1 MKLENEKALIRTIAE
16 GNTKSFEVLFY
27 SYYPRLKGFICDLLQ
42 SPEEAEDISQDIFT
56 TLWQNRTSLDKID
69 NISAYLFRIAKN
81 AVYRHIERNMLF
93 KNYQQKQTESTPN
106 VIEDNEIYKYIDAK
120 ELELLI
126 TIAVERMPPQRQ
138 RIYKM
143 SREQGMSNDEIAA
156 SSVCGYEWGG
166 TYYADYDTTG
176 WVIEGLAVVNKE
188 KYATTIN
195 KAIDIENCSHYMN
208 NVFSI
213 HL

>member
-27 SYYPRLKGFICDLLQ
+27 SYYPRLKGFICDLL
-42 SPEEAEDISQDIFT
+42 
-56 TLWQNRTSLDKID
+56 QNRTSLDKID

-156 SSVCGYEWGG
+156 SLC
-166 TYYADYDTTG
+166 
-176 WVIEGLAVVNKE
+176 
-188 KYATTIN
+188 IN
-195 KAIDIENCSHYMN
+195 KRTVENHLTQALADIRKLLSLILII
-208 NVFSI
+208 FF
-213 HL
+213 

>member
-138 RIYKM
+138 RIYRLHPPPIFTAIFSIIRIPGVVLRV
-143 SREQGMSNDEIAA
+143 SRTRVLVPSNFF
-156 SSVCGYEWGG
+156 
-166 TYYADYDTTG
+166 TYL
-176 WVIEGLAVVNKE
+176 WVIVAMPL
-188 KYATTIN
+188 IR
-195 KAIDIENCSHYMN
+195 CMM
-208 NVFSI
+208 FSI
-213 HL
+213 KRSV

>member
-93 KNYQQKQTESTPN
+93 KNYQQKQTE
-106 VIEDNEIYKYIDAK
+106 YIDAK

-156 SSVCGYEWGG
+156 SLC
-166 TYYADYDTTG
+166 
-176 WVIEGLAVVNKE
+176 
-188 KYATTIN
+188 IN
-195 KAIDIENCSHYMN
+195 KRTVENHLTQALADIRKLLSLILII
-208 NVFSI
+208 FF
-213 HL
+213 

>member
-1 MKLENEKALIRTIAE
+1 MEFSETEIKALAQ
-16 GNTKSFEVLFY
+16 GDTKVFHKLYEHFFVALCIFARSF
-27 SYYPRLKGFICDLLQ
+27 SLK
-42 SPEEAEDISQDIFT
+42 PEEAEDISQDIFT

-106 VIEDNEIYKYIDAK
+106 VIEDNDIYKYIDAK

-156 SSVCGYEWGG
+156 SLC
-166 TYYADYDTTG
+166 
-176 WVIEGLAVVNKE
+176 
-188 KYATTIN
+188 IN
-195 KAIDIENCSHYMN
+195 KRTVENHLTQALADIRKLLSLILII
-208 NVFSI
+208 FF
-213 HL
+213 

>member
-42 SPEEAEDISQDIFT
+42 SPEEAD
-56 TLWQNRTSLDKID
+56 
-69 NISAYLFRIAKN
+69 
-81 AVYRHIERNMLF
+81 IERNMLF

-106 VIEDNEIYKYIDAK
+106 VIEDNDIYKYIDAK

-156 SSVCGYEWGG
+156 SLC
-166 TYYADYDTTG
+166 
-176 WVIEGLAVVNKE
+176 
-188 KYATTIN
+188 IN
-195 KAIDIENCSHYMN
+195 KRTVENHLTQALADIRKLLSLILII
-208 NVFSI
+208 FF
-213 HL
+213 

>member
-1 MKLENEKALIRTIAE
+1 M
-16 GNTKSFEVLFY
+16 LFY

-69 NISAYLFRIAKN
+69 NISPYLFRIAKN
-81 AVYRHIERNMLF
+81 AVYRHIQRNMLF

-106 VIEDNEIYKYIDAK
+106 VIEDNDIYKYIDAK

-156 SSVCGYEWGG
+156 SLC
-166 TYYADYDTTG
+166 
-176 WVIEGLAVVNKE
+176 
-188 KYATTIN
+188 IN
-195 KAIDIENCSHYMN
+195 KRTVENHLTQALADIRKLLSLILII
-208 NVFSI
+208 FF
-213 HL
+213 

>member
-42 SPEEAEDISQDIFT
+42 SPEEAEDIY
-56 TLWQNRTSLDKID
+56 RTSLDKID

-106 VIEDNEIYKYIDAK
+106 VIEDNDIYKYIDAK

-156 SSVCGYEWGG
+156 SLC
-166 TYYADYDTTG
+166 
-176 WVIEGLAVVNKE
+176 
-188 KYATTIN
+188 IN
-195 KAIDIENCSHYMN
+195 KRTVENHLTQALADIRKLLSLILII
-208 NVFSI
+208 FF
-213 HL
+213 

>member
-56 TLWQNRTSLDKID
+56 TLWQNKTSLDKID

-93 KNYQQKQTESTPN
+93 KNYQQKQTESIPN

-126 TIAVERMPPQRQ
+126 AIAVERMPPQRQ

-156 SSVCGYEWGG
+156 SLC
-166 TYYADYDTTG
+166 
-176 WVIEGLAVVNKE
+176 
-188 KYATTIN
+188 IN
-195 KAIDIENCSHYMN
+195 KRTVENHLTQALADIRKLLSLILII
-208 NVFSI
+208 FF
-213 HL
+213 